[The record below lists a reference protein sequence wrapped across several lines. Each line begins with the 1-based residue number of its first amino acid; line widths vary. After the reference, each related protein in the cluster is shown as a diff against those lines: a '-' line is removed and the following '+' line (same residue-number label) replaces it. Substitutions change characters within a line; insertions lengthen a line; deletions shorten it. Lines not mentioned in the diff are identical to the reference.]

1 MKKVITYLTMLSLAF
16 AVAACTKD
24 KGGEEPAAPADT
36 GTEAPAEDSAPAEEP
51 KEEAPKEEAKAP
63 AGDTEGQIGVPECDE
78 YISKV
83 QKCVSEK
90 VPAAAQAM
98 LKESFQ
104 KNIDAWKAAA
114 ATPEGKQGL
123 AVGCK
128 AALDGAKQSMGAYG
142 CEF

>member
-1 MKKVITYLTMLSLAF
+1 MKKVITYFAMISLGLGI
-16 AVAACTKD
+16 AACTKD
-24 KGGEEPAAPADT
+24 KTAEPTAPADS
-36 GTEAPAEDSAPAEEP
+36 GTEAPAQDSAPA
-51 KEEAPKEEAKAP
+51 KEAAAPS
-63 AGDTEGQIGVPECDE
+63 GDTEGQIGVPECDE

-83 QKCVSEK
+83 QKCVADK

-98 LKESFQ
+98 LKDSFQ

-123 AVGCK
+123 AIGCK